1 MTDIEK
7 LQEIVR
13 QIDWLLDVNITPN
26 DPEFQEWHSR
36 AQRFLYNKYGADSI
50 EYTGFN
56 EYTFFPKLAKT
67 PRDKQFLEFLV
78 YDKCHSDLR
87 TIKNLFQDYLQEMKD
102 EEEEAARVNHDEEVE
117 RIFNRFKNV
126 AKELKTRHAKRTTL
140 RIKDEYDVQD
150 LLRALLALY
159 FDDVRP
165 EEWTPSYAGSSLRI
179 DFLIPEI
186 EAVIEVKKTRPTM
199 TDKTLSE
206 ELIVDIEKYQAHPT
220 CKKIYCF
227 VYDPDN
233 ILRNP
238 TAIKNDLEQK
248 HQGLV
253 RVFIE
258 S

>member
-1 MTDIEK
+1 MSDIEK
-7 LQEIVR
+7 LQEIIDEIDVLIEHQVR
-13 QIDWLLDVNITPN
+13 RSDS
-26 DPEFQEWHSR
+26 EFQQWHNK
-36 AQRFLYNKYGADSI
+36 AKRFLFNKYGADSI
-50 EYTGFN
+50 EYTEFEKIKFTLSMYAGRTPAYVFIERCRKDLITVKGTLS
-56 EYTFFPKLAKT
+56 EYLTEIREKEVSV
-67 PRDKQFLEFLV
+67 D
-78 YDKCHSDLR
+78 SDECLS
-87 TIKNLFQDYLQEMKD
+87 
-102 EEEEAARVNHDEEVE
+102 
-117 RIFNRFKNV
+117 RIFTHFRKIAV
-126 AKELKTRHAKRTTL
+126 ELSRRHAGRNTL
-140 RIKDEYDVQD
+140 RIQDEYDVQD
-150 LLRALLALY
+150 LLRALLSLY
-159 FDDVRP
+159 FDDVRA

-199 TDKTLSE
+199 TDKSLSE

-227 VYDPDN
+227 VYDPDT

-238 TAIKNDLEQK
+238 AAIRNDLEQK

>member
-7 LQEIVR
+7 IQEI
-13 QIDWLLDVNITPN
+13 IDEIDELLEVNITPA
-26 DPEFQEWHSR
+26 DREFKEWHSR
-36 AQRFLYNKYGADSI
+36 ARRFLYHKYGEDSY
-50 EYTGFN
+50 EYQEFIR
-56 EYTFFPKLAKT
+56 FKFIPSAHVDKLIAE
-67 PRDKQFLEFLV
+67 LMI
-78 YDKCHSDLR
+78 YDACRSDLK
-87 TIKNLFQDYLQEMKD
+87 TIKGLFSDYLRELQD
-102 EEEEAARVNHDEEVE
+102 EKTEAPEKPVEPECLE
-117 RIFNRFKNV
+117 RIFTRFRQV
-126 AKELKTRHAKRTTL
+126 ANQLTRRHNGRETL
-140 RIKDEYDVQD
+140 CIQDEYDVQD
-150 LLRALLALY
+150 LLRALLSLY

-186 EAVIEVKKTRPTM
+186 EAVIEVKKTRKGM

-206 ELIVDIEKYQAHPT
+206 ELIVDIEKYQAHPN

-227 VYDPDN
+227 VYDPDM

-238 TAIKNDLEQK
+238 AAIRNDLEQK